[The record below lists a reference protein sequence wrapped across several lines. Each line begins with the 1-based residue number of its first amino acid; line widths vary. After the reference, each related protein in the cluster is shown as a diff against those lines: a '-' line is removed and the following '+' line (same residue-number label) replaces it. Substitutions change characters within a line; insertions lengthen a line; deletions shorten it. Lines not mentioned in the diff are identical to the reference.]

1 MRGVLEDEAA
11 AKLTAY
17 NKAVQSE
24 NKNLAQ
30 QKRDRESAYK
40 NDQANK
46 DASEVD
52 FTLNSHIMTEEFK
65 TTSSQLADHRYV
77 PYHFKALR
85 PDQIEGIEGERR
97 QQVKDL
103 KDKRKFEK
111 NEDAAWAAQ
120 QFANNQK
127 QLQNEIDM
135 KDQYNEMQA
144 DMRDENKHEKV
155 MKDSRWPNMYCD
167 LDALPV
173 VG

>member
-1 MRGVLEDEAA
+1 
-11 AKLTAY
+11 
-17 NKAVQSE
+17 
-24 NKNLAQ
+24 
-30 QKRDRESAYK
+30 
-40 NDQANK
+40 
-46 DASEVD
+46 
-52 FTLNSHIMTEEFK
+52 MTEEFK

-85 PDQIEGIEGERR
+85 PDQIEGIDAERK

-111 NEDAAWAAQ
+111 AEDAAWAAQ

-144 DMRDENKHEKV
+144 EMRDENKTEKV

-167 LDALPV
+167 LDPLPV